1 MTDATRLH
9 FQDPP
14 GLLSQYGRA
23 LLARPGKTSSP
34 HLPGIEAWQTNVR
47 ADADKVAAYARV
59 CGFNPDAP
67 GLPITYP
74 HILAFPLHMELMLH
88 KDFPLALMGLV
99 HIRNHIT
106 QHRTIQLS
114 DKLDICCRFN
124 PLQET
129 DKGLEFDICT
139 EISCGGEIVW
149 ESVSTNLARHPR
161 SSQRRTA
168 RVRPAP
174 ASFSEHED
182 WELASNLGRRYARV
196 SGDSN
201 PIHLFTLS
209 ARLFGFPRHIAH
221 GMWSKARAA
230 ATLMPLL
237 NSERCSLS
245 CDFRLPLFLPAS
257 AVLHWNPPQQHTPAS
272 THFELRSSDGH
283 KTHLQGRV
291 FIPDTA
297 AMMPVTTQQ

>member
-9 FQDPP
+9 FQDTP

-34 HLPGIEAWQTNVR
+34 HLPGIEAWQTSVR

-221 GMWSKARAA
+221 GMWSKARTA

>member
-34 HLPGIEAWQTNVR
+34 HLPGIEAWQTSVR

-297 AMMPVTTQQ
+297 AMMPLTTQQ